1 MAVGRISGPLLKDN
15 LLRNGVNLAFET
27 DLLYL
32 DVVNSRVGIHT
43 SNPAYDLD
51 VNGTTRTTNLYISN
65 SATLGNITISGNSST
80 ITSSDSTITFSPQ
93 GTNPTVYQGIA
104 LVGNLSLTG
113 NTLSSTNTNGEINLT
128 ANGTGRI
135 NLNSNVLITG
145 NLHATGNITAD
156 GNLQLGNAPTDTVT
170 FDGEV
175 NSDVLPSVT
184 ATYNLGSNSLQ
195 WNNIYTVNFYTTT
208 STISTVNT
216 NNFYSG
222 SLKISSNTIS
232 AISSNTDINL
242 STTGTGGIVIGN
254 LKFVGNSITNLVP
267 DAVTTFVES
276 GTGYAKF
283 SGTYGIVVPVGTS
296 DNRPAIQYSE
306 TGMMRYNTDLQYI
319 EIFNGTNWTSVVG
332 TSTGVTFSDAT
343 DIGIEAALMIG

>member
-27 DLLYL
+27 SLLYL
-32 DVVNSRVGIHT
+32 DVVNGRVGINT
-43 SNPAYDLD
+43 ATPQYDLD
-51 VNGTTRTTNLYISN
+51 VNGITRTTNLQVTN
-65 SATLGNITISGNSST
+65 STTLGQITIANSTISST
-80 ITSSDSTITFSPQ
+80 NNTITLLPN
-93 GTNPTVYQGIA
+93 GANGVVYQGTIT
-104 LVGNLSLTG
+104 VGQLQV
-113 NTLSSTNTNGEINLT
+113 NTNVISSIGTNTDINVSPS
-128 ANGTGRI
+128 GTGSI
-135 NLNSNVLITG
+135 NLNANTLVNG

-156 GNLQLGNAPTDTVT
+156 GNLQLGNSSGDTVT

-195 WNNIYTVNFYTTT
+195 WNNVFAVNSYITT

-216 NNFYSG
+216 NNFYSS

-254 LKFVGNSITNLVP
+254 LKFVGNSITNVVP
-267 DAVTTFVES
+267 NAVTTFVES

-283 SGTYGIVVPVGTS
+283 PGTYGIVVPVGTS
-296 DNRPAIQYSE
+296 NNRPAIQYSE
-306 TGMMRYNTDLQYI
+306 TGMMRYNTDLQYM
-319 EIFNGTNWTSVVG
+319 EVFNGTNWISVTG
-332 TSTGVTFSDAT
+332 TSTGVTFNDAT
-343 DIGIEAALMIG
+343 DISIEAALMIG